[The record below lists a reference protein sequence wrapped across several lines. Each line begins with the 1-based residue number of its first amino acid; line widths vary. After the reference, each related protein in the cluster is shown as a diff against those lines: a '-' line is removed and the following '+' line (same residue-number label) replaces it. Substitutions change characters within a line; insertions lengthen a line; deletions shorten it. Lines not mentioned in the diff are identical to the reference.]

1 MIVSIFDA
9 RSCTRCQGQAR
20 LTADPPEL
28 IRRPGLHFQPDLSI
42 PDINLKLC
50 TGLPTTNT
58 RSELPNRTHNH
69 ESPHTDDGVGRLS
82 HHRPPGHDPSD
93 AEPQLTA
100 LPGQGYQHPPPLRH
114 EHPHCPEDPRRR
126 KGASRILCQ
135 SRFASSTAQ
144 AAVGAEAPA
153 QLDWNTFFQLRK
165 TRRRIQVLF
174 SIAGAATCGT
184 AGSWMLAT
192 GIAEPLLS
200 LIPLDPF
207 ITMGLMAFSSATLGW
222 LLGPSLGAGV
232 FNMWHRRIK
241 PQMASKEKEFFARI
255 KKHRVDPSTS
265 SVGNPV
271 PDFYGEKISS
281 VSGYRQWLKDQ
292 RAYNRKRTRFV

>member
-1 MIVSIFDA
+1 MS
-9 RSCTRCQGQAR
+9 
-20 LTADPPEL
+20 LL
-28 IRRPGLHFQPDLSI
+28 
-42 PDINLKLC
+42 N
-50 TGLPTTNT
+50 PTTT
-58 RSELPNRTHNH
+58 SVVLRITARPAAVRQ
-69 ESPHTDDGVGRLS
+69 VLS
-82 HHRPPGHDPSD
+82 RNL
-93 AEPQLTA
+93 A
-100 LPGQGYQHPPPLRH
+100 
-114 EHPHCPEDPRRR
+114 
-126 KGASRILCQ
+126 ICQ
-135 SRFASSTAQ
+135 SKTISTLRPFAAAPTSPSFIVKKPTHMLRQTRFASY
-144 AAVGAEAPA
+144 AASEVPGGA

-184 AGSWMLAT
+184 AGSWVLAT
-192 GIAEPLLS
+192 GLAEPLLG

-222 LLGPSLGAGV
+222 LLGPSLGSGV
-232 FNMWHRRIK
+232 FNLWYRRIK
-241 PQMASKEKEFFARI
+241 PQMAWKEKEFFARI

>member
-1 MIVSIFDA
+1 MSL
-9 RSCTRCQGQAR
+9 
-20 LTADPPEL
+20 LT
-28 IRRPGLHFQPDLSI
+28 
-42 PDINLKLC
+42 
-50 TGLPTTNT
+50 PTTASVVFRITARPAMIRQTLSRNLPLCQAKAISTLRPFAANT
-58 RSELPNRTHNH
+58 PIAQSTP
-69 ESPHTDDGVGRLS
+69 
-82 HHRPPGHDPSD
+82 
-93 AEPQLTA
+93 AA
-100 LPGQGYQHPPPLRH
+100 A
-114 EHPHCPEDPRRR
+114 

-144 AAVGAEAPA
+144 AAAGAEAPA

-241 PQMASKEKEFFARI
+241 PQMASVRCHVYAF
-255 KKHRVDPSTS
+255 RV
-265 SVGNPV
+265 
-271 PDFYGEKISS
+271 
-281 VSGYRQWLKDQ
+281 
-292 RAYNRKRTRFV
+292 